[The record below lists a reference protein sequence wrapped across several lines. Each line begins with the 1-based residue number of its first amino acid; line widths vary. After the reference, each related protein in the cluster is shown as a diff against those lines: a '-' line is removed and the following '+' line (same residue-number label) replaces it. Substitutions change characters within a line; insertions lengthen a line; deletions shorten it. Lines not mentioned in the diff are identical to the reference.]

1 MKRYPAVRLQ
11 VRQMSQEEQE
21 ESDALPVKFLL
32 GQDSIDN
39 CNEGGVIGTVEYVSV
54 RRWSTS
60 YS

>member
-1 MKRYPAVRLQ
+1 MKRYPAVSLQ

-39 CNEGGVIGTVEYVSV
+39 CNEGRVITRTRGFSRIVPCT
-54 RRWSTS
+54 
-60 YS
+60 